1 MGVIDMV
8 FFRCFERTVFH
19 PMPNTSDKHE
29 LIKTILYPIKRIH
42 LSAQGWIVG
51 GVLSCESRYALF
63 SSKFR
68 RNEDNT
74 TKRKSVIC
82 VLLILM
88 VIVLSLS
95 VYAAYYSSNAT
106 GSAYASISYTSASI
120 SGGGNDCYLVCKFN
134 HAIRDDDRKEWTGSG
149 SNSISHTPTN
159 VSANGNPDPVQSSR
173 ASAWDGEDEVA
184 FDSWP

>member
-1 MGVIDMV
+1 M
-8 FFRCFERTVFH
+8 
-19 PMPNTSDKHE
+19 
-29 LIKTILYPIKRIH
+29 
-42 LSAQGWIVG
+42 
-51 GVLSCESRYALF
+51 
-63 SSKFR
+63 
-68 RNEDNT
+68 
-74 TKRKSVIC
+74 KRKSVIC

-88 VIVLSLS
+88 LIVLSLS

-106 GSAYASISYTSASI
+106 GSAYASSSYTSASI

-149 SNSISHTPTN
+149 SKSISHTPTN
-159 VSANGNPDPVQSSR
+159 VSENGNPDPVQSSR